1 MLRPLLDFTLA
12 VVLNDYLFTGGQDIK
27 LVNGLDG
34 CFGTVEV
41 LNNGTW
47 GTVCD
52 DSWDIIDAAVVC
64 RQLGC
69 GRAISAHGQALFG
82 EGRGQFWM
90 KFVNCLGN
98 ELLISN
104 CSHENGRDC
113 DHSKD
118 AGVVCSASSVV
129 IIGAVVTAV
138 LLILSAL
145 LIIFLVKRRKKQK
158 KIQICSCS
166 KDAVNM
172 QDVLHRD
179 QNEENAD
186 DDYEIVDMDDG
197 DHEDVNSDSEQDYVN
212 VDQDDSEQ
220 DYVNVETDDSEQDY
234 VNITEQRSM
243 LDNNYEDL

>member
-12 VVLNDYLFTGGQDIK
+12 VVLNNYLLTGGQDIK

-52 DSWDIIDAAVVC
+52 DSWDIIDASVVC

-82 EGRGQFWM
+82 VGRGQVWM
-90 KFVNCLGN
+90 KSVDCLGS
-98 ELLISN
+98 ESFISN
-104 CSHENGRDC
+104 CSHAKVDC
-113 DHSKD
+113 DHSND

-129 IIGAVVTAV
+129 IIGSVVTAV

-145 LIIFLVKRRKKQK
+145 LIVFLVKRRKKQK

-172 QDVLHRD
+172 QDVLQVVL
-179 QNEENAD
+179 QNQEDAE

-197 DHEDVNSDSEQDYVN
+197 DYEDVDSDSEQDYVN
-212 VDQDDSEQ
+212 VDQDDSDQ
-220 DYVNVETDDSEQDY
+220 DYVNIETDDSEQDY

-243 LDNNYEDL
+243 LDNNYEDS

>member
-27 LVNGLDG
+27 LVNGLDS

-41 LNNGTW
+41 LHNGTW

-52 DSWDIIDAAVVC
+52 DSWDIMDAVVVC

-69 GRAISAHGQALFG
+69 GRAISALGQSLFG
-82 EGRGQFWM
+82 KGKGQFWM
-90 KFVNCLGN
+90 KSVSCSGK
-98 ELLISN
+98 ELFISN
-104 CSHENGRDC
+104 CSHENGPDC

-129 IIGAVVTAV
+129 IIGAVVIAV
-138 LLILSAL
+138 LFILSAL

-158 KIQICSCS
+158 KLQICPSS
-166 KDAVNM
+166 NDAVNM
-172 QDVLHRD
+172 EDVLHRD

-197 DHEDVNSDSEQDYVN
+197 DVNSDSEQDYINVNQDDTEQDYVN
-212 VDQDDSEQ
+212 VESDNSEQ

-234 VNITEQRSM
+234 VNITQ
-243 LDNNYEDL
+243 